1 MKKLALFAVAMFV
14 CAAAFAQVKVSQNGT
29 VTTYEKGATINV
41 DGTNPT
47 EVVYGGVSISIPK
60 GKRVVISQNKA
71 GNIVISGFNLAGI
84 KVMGQEVRAD
94 DYSIYVVNPET
105 KTIVRTPLAQTAAT
119 TAATAQQNAN
129 NRNNANNAAAKKQEA
144 AKQTINIEVAFPE
157 VDDFINEIASQQAI
171 ENVEEQL
178 SPSAP
183 RA

>member
-29 VTTYEKGATINV
+29 VTTYEKGATINI
-41 DGTNPT
+41 DSTDPT
-47 EVVYGGVSISIPK
+47 EVIYGGVSISIPK
-60 GKRVVISQNKA
+60 GKRVVVSQNKA
-71 GNIVISGFNLAGI
+71 GNIVISGYNLAGI
-84 KVMGQEVRAD
+84 KVMGQEVKAD
-94 DYSIYVVNPET
+94 DSSVYVINPET
-105 KTIVRTPLAQTAAT
+105 KTIVRTPLAQAAV
-119 TAATAQQNAN
+119 ATAQQNTN
-129 NRNNANNAAAKKQEA
+129 NRNNANNTGAQKQAA